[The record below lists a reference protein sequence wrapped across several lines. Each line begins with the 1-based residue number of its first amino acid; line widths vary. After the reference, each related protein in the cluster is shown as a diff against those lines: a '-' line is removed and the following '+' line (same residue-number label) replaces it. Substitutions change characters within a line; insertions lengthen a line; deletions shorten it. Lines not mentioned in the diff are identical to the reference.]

1 MKKENENPLFRKK
14 RNIDKTTM
22 HKKQNRTH

>member
-14 RNIDKTTM
+14 RNIDKMTM
-22 HKKQNRTH
+22 HKKQNRIQ